1 MLLALLD
8 HFNHEFYYTTDWQ
21 PTIHSST
28 ADINNFAAD
37 VISPGQPISVG
48 YGSMD
53 TAQFLLLYGFLPPNN
68 PFDQFRG
75 GGGREQRSCG
85 HQTTAILPGTRGSPQ
100 DKPNKQLLSPFPS
113 PYVLASRLSSLS
125 RSYLPTAERRARRDK
140 GCRPGAAGAVQAAQR
155 GDLVSA
161 DEATAV
167 GRQVV
172 DSCQS
177 RGAGASPHGEAGAGG
192 ARGGRQSAGLRQLS
206 RGGGGRQVG
215 AAGSNGGGDGGRH
228 SGVTGRE

>member
-68 PFDQFRG
+68 PFDQFAMCNDSEGEEGESNALVAIKQPPSFQRG
-75 GGGREQRSCG
+75 VLEETRDAAQVLPVLSRQRSEEISS
-85 HQTTAILPGTRGSPQ
+85 ALTR
-100 DKPNKQLLSPFPS
+100 
-113 PYVLASRLSSLS
+113 
-125 RSYLPTAERRARRDK
+125 
-140 GCRPGAAGAVQAAQR
+140 
-155 GDLVSA
+155 
-161 DEATAV
+161 
-167 GRQVV
+167 
-172 DSCQS
+172 
-177 RGAGASPHGEAGAGG
+177 
-192 ARGGRQSAGLRQLS
+192 RQLS
-206 RGGGGRQVG
+206 EDKWWTAVSRVVQGLALMAKQVQAELEADGSLQDSASSAGAAAGGRWVQLAATG
-215 AAGSNGGGDGGRH
+215 EEMAAGT
-228 SGVTGRE
+228 VV

>member
-68 PFDQFRG
+68 PFDQFVLFENATVLLDYYETKYLADEGEEGESNALVAIKQPPSFQRG
-75 GGGREQRSCG
+75 VLEETRDAAQVLPVLSRQRSEEISSALTRRQLSEDKWWTAVSRVVQGLALMAKQVQAELEADGSLQDSASSAGAAAGGRWVQLAATGEEMAGGTVPGGGRWVR
-85 HQTTAILPGTRGSPQ
+85 H
-100 DKPNKQLLSPFPS
+100 
-113 PYVLASRLSSLS
+113 V
-125 RSYLPTAERRARRDK
+125 
-140 GCRPGAAGAVQAAQR
+140 
-155 GDLVSA
+155 
-161 DEATAV
+161 AT
-167 GRQVV
+167 
-172 DSCQS
+172 
-177 RGAGASPHGEAGAGG
+177 GEEMAGG
-192 ARGGRQSAGLRQLS
+192 K
-206 RGGGGRQVG
+206 VM
-215 AAGSNGGGDGGRH
+215 
-228 SGVTGRE
+228 

>member
-68 PFDQFRG
+68 PFDQFVLFENATVLLDYYETKSCRVSSVSHTHVFPEG
-75 GGGREQRSCG
+75 PAERVLEETRDAAQVLPVLSRQRSEEISSALTRRQLSEDKWWTAVSRVVQGLALMAKQVQAELEADGSLQDSASSAGAAAGGRWVQLAATGEEMAGGTVPGGGRWVR
-85 HQTTAILPGTRGSPQ
+85 H
-100 DKPNKQLLSPFPS
+100 
-113 PYVLASRLSSLS
+113 V
-125 RSYLPTAERRARRDK
+125 
-140 GCRPGAAGAVQAAQR
+140 
-155 GDLVSA
+155 
-161 DEATAV
+161 AT
-167 GRQVV
+167 
-172 DSCQS
+172 
-177 RGAGASPHGEAGAGG
+177 GEEMAGG
-192 ARGGRQSAGLRQLS
+192 K
-206 RGGGGRQVG
+206 VM
-215 AAGSNGGGDGGRH
+215 
-228 SGVTGRE
+228 